1 MLDGA
6 ATGAAG
12 GPAPGPVLVRWEC
25 VSNFVADE
33 VFAARLALVNA
44 AAAPLAPGWTVY
56 FNTCRRVLPG
66 SVTPGFALAH
76 VNGDLFALTR
86 EGGAAWQPGET
97 LDVRYDAQFWAI
109 SLTDAP
115 LGFYLVEADGRTVDL
130 GDPEIVPFA
139 RPEQLGRHAHD
150 LLPPA
155 DAAWRWRE
163 NSALRLLPP
172 EDVGRITPRPVSA
185 RFTQERCRLS
195 AASAVIAGAALAGE
209 AAFLRALLT
218 GLQQDRTER
227 DGRTVRILLEIGA
240 VAADGPEA
248 YRLDIGTDTILVRG
262 AGAHGVFNG
271 IQTLAQLL
279 EDDGSVPCG
288 RVLDAPRF
296 GYRGMMLDVARH
308 FASVATVQRLLDCMA
323 RYKLNRLHLHLTD
336 DEGWRL
342 KIDALPELTD
352 IGSRRGAAGD
362 GALPPS
368 FGSGAQVAA
377 SAGTG
382 CYDADDFIAILRHAH
397 ARHIE
402 VIPEFNMPGHARAAV
417 LAMRARHDRLRA
429 QGDVE
434 GAERYLLSDPY
445 DASVYESVQMWRDN
459 VICIALPSVDR
470 FIDTVVAHV
479 AALYREAGVPLR
491 TVHTG
496 GDEVPLGAWEGSPR
510 CRALM
515 RERGWTHV
523 GQLHADFVGRCRAIL
538 ARHGLVF
545 AGWEE
550 TALVYGDPGAGPDE
564 GAAPRPHPGFAGPGV
579 RVDAWNNAWGSGK
592 EDVAY
597 RLANAGY
604 DVVLANAA
612 HLYFDLAYA
621 KDPREPGY
629 YWAGF
634 VETRHAFGFC
644 PLDMTAGAAV
654 DPMGQ
659 AVPPERLAALARL
672 TPDGRRRIV
681 GLQGQLWGENARTR
695 DRIEYLAAPRL
706 VALAERAWA
715 PDPGWCAIADAGARA
730 AAMDAD
736 WNEFANRLGQREL
749 VRLDRAPLAYGY
761 RLPPPG
767 AVLEGR
773 TVHVNVALPGLALHY
788 TLDGSEPHAA
798 SPRCTG
804 PLQAPPEAATFK
816 VATFDTRGRKSAT
829 VVIDLDPHG

>member
-1 MLDGA
+1 VPQREKRDGVPVA
-6 ATGAAG
+6 AA
-12 GPAPGPVLVRWEC
+12 WEC
-25 VSNFVADE
+25 LSNLVADD
-33 VFAARLALVNA
+33 VFAARLTLTNVSD
-44 AAAPLAPGWTVY
+44 APIAPGWTVY
-56 FNTCRRVLPG
+56 FNACRRVLAG
-66 SVTPGFALAH
+66 SVSAGYDIGH
-76 VNGDLFALTR
+76 VNGDLFALRRT
-86 EGGAAWQPGET
+86 GDAPWLPGEM
-97 LDVRYDAQFWAI
+97 LDVRYEAQFWAI
-109 SLTDAP
+109 SVTDAP
-115 LGFYLVEADGRTVDL
+115 LGFYLVDAGGRTVDL

-139 RPEQLGRHAHD
+139 RPEQLQRHARD
-150 LLPPA
+150 LVPPA

-163 NSALRLLPP
+163 NSSLRLLPP
-172 EDVGRITPRPVSA
+172 EAVGRVTPTPLAA
-185 RFTQERCRLS
+185 RFTDARSRLS
-195 AASAVIAGAALAGE
+195 AGSRIMAGAALAGE
-209 AAFLRALLT
+209 AALLRALLAD
-218 GLQQDRTER
+218 LP
-227 DGRTVRILLEIGA
+227 DGDGASILLEIGT
-240 VAADGPEA
+240 VAAEGPEA
-248 YRLDIGTDTILVRG
+248 YLLEIGPDTILVRG

-279 EDDGSVPCG
+279 DHDGGLPCG
-288 RVLDAPRF
+288 EVRDAPRF

-308 FASVATVQRLLDCMA
+308 FASVATVKRLLDCMA

-342 KIDALPELTD
+342 RIDALPELTD
-352 IGSRRGAAGD
+352 IGSKRGMAYGHALPLD
-362 GALPPS
+362 GGSLPPS
-368 FGSGAQVAA
+368 FGSGAAVRT

-382 CYDADDFIAILRHAH
+382 YYEADDFIAILRHAH

-434 GAERYLLSDPY
+434 GAERYLLSDPD
-445 DASVYESVQMWRDN
+445 DASVYESVQLWRDN

-496 GDEVPLGAWEGSPR
+496 GDEVPPGVWEGSPR
-510 CRALM
+510 CQTLM
-515 RERGWTHV
+515 RARGWTHV
-523 GQLHADFVGRCRAIL
+523 GQLHADFLDRCRAIL
-538 ARHGLVF
+538 ARHGLAF

-550 TALVYGDPGAGPDE
+550 TALVIEEGGP
-564 GAAPRPHPGFAGPGV
+564 RFQV
-579 RVDAWNNAWGSGK
+579 YAWNNAWGSGK

-597 RLANAGY
+597 RLANAGH

-612 HLYFDLAYA
+612 NLYFDLAYA
-621 KDPREPGY
+621 KDPQEPGY

-644 PLDMTAGAAV
+644 PLDMIVGAAS

-659 AVPPERLAALARL
+659 AVPAERLAAMTRL
-672 TPDGRRRIV
+672 TPEGRRRIV

-715 PDPGWCAIADAGARA
+715 PDPGWCAIGDAAARA
-730 AAMDAD
+730 RAMADD

-749 VRLDRAPLAYGY
+749 ARLDRAPLAYGY

-767 AVLEGR
+767 AIAAGR
-773 TVHVNVALPGLALHY
+773 TVHANVALPGLALHY
-788 TLDGSEPHAA
+788 TLDGSEPDAA
-798 SPRCTG
+798 SPRYT
-804 PLQAPPEAATFK
+804 APVDVPPGAAVFK
-816 VATFDTRGRKSAT
+816 VATFDTRGRKSTT
-829 VVIDLDPHG
+829 VVIALDSHG